1 MKNISQNLF
10 ETLRK
15 YDTPTIVNSLELLD
29 SKFRTR
35 GFTTEQLVC
44 SNTSLPPIVGYARTA
59 TISAS
64 NEIDQQ
70 IKRERSMEYYQ
81 YVSSGTGPWIT
92 VIQDI
97 DPNPGFGAFWG
108 EVNSNIHKA
117 LGVIGVLTNG
127 SVRDLDALSEGF
139 QVLAG
144 KIGPAHAYVRIEETG
159 IPVNVFG
166 MEVNH
171 NDLLHADRHG
181 AVVIPAELSDKL
193 PKAIELMINREK
205 IILDAC
211 KREDF
216 DYKILRQAILES
228 TKLTHPAK

>member
-1 MKNISQNLF
+1 MKIFRNTCLKN
-10 ETLRK
+10 LRK

-29 SKFRTR
+29 SKFRTS

-44 SNTSLPPIVGYARTA
+44 ADTSLPPIVGYARTA
-59 TISAS
+59 TIMAS

-70 IKRERSMEYYQ
+70 VKRERSLAYYK
-81 YVSSGTGPWIT
+81 YISSGTGPWVS

-97 DPNPGFGAFWG
+97 DENPGFGAFWG

-117 LGVIGVLTNG
+117 LGVSGVLTNG
-127 SVRDLDALSEGF
+127 SVRDLDMLSEGF

-159 IPVNVFG
+159 IPISIFG

-171 NDLLHADRHG
+171 NDLVHADRHG
-181 AVVIPAELSDKL
+181 AVIIPAELSEKL
-193 PKAIELMINREK
+193 PEAIDLMISREK
-205 IILDAC
+205 VILDAC

-216 DYKILRQAILES
+216 NYQLLRQAIMES
-228 TKLTHPAK
+228 AEIR

>member
-1 MKNISQNLF
+1 MKNISQNLL

-29 SKFRTR
+29 SKFRTS
-35 GFTTEQLVC
+35 GFTTEQLFC
-44 SNTSLPPIVGYARTA
+44 ADTSLPPIVGYARTA

-64 NEIDQQ
+64 DEIDQQ
-70 IKRERSMEYYQ
+70 IKRERSLAYYK
-81 YVSSGTGPWIT
+81 YVSSSTGPWGS

-127 SVRDLDALSEGF
+127 SVRDLDMLSKGF

-159 IPVNVFG
+159 IPVSIFG
-166 MEVNH
+166 MKVSN

-181 AVVIPAELSDKL
+181 AVVIPAELSQKL
-193 PKAIELMINREK
+193 PKAIEMMISREK
-205 IILDAC
+205 VILDAC

-216 DYKILRQAILES
+216 NYQVLRQAIIKSAEIQ
-228 TKLTHPAK
+228 

>member
-1 MKNISQNLF
+1 MQKISQNLL

-29 SKFRTR
+29 SKFRTS
-35 GFTTEQLVC
+35 GFTTEQLIC
-44 SNTSLPPIVGYARTA
+44 TDTLLPPIVGYARTA

-70 IKRERSMEYYQ
+70 IKRERSLAYYQ
-81 YVSSGTGPWIT
+81 YVSSGTGPWVS

-117 LGVIGVLTNG
+117 LGGIGVLTNG
-127 SVRDLDALSEGF
+127 SVRDLDVLSEGF
-139 QVLAG
+139 QILAG

-159 IPVNVFG
+159 IPVSIFG
-166 MEVNH
+166 MELKH

-181 AVVIPAELSDKL
+181 AVVIPAELSEKL
-193 PKAIELMINREK
+193 PKAIELMISREK
-205 IILDAC
+205 VILDAC

-216 DYKILRQAILES
+216 NYHVLRKAIMVSAEI
-228 TKLTHPAK
+228 H

>member
-1 MKNISQNLF
+1 MKNISQKLF

-29 SKFRTR
+29 TKFRTS
-35 GFTTEQLVC
+35 GFTTEQLFC
-44 SNTSLPPIVGYARTA
+44 ADTALPPIVGYARTA

-70 IKRERSMEYYQ
+70 KKRERSLAYYE
-81 YVSSGTGPWIT
+81 YVSSGTGPWVS

-97 DPNPGFGAFWG
+97 DQNPGFGAFWG

-117 LGVIGVLTNG
+117 LGVTGVLTNG
-127 SVRDLDALSEGF
+127 SVRDLDLLSEGF

-159 IPVNVFG
+159 IPVSIFG
-166 MEVNH
+166 LEVKH
-171 NDLLHADRHG
+171 NDLLHADRNG
-181 AVVIPAELSDKL
+181 AVVIPAELSEKL
-193 PKAIELMINREK
+193 PKAIELMISREK
-205 IILDAC
+205 VILDAC

-216 DYKILRQAILES
+216 NYKVLRQAIMKSAEI
-228 TKLTHPAK
+228 H

>member
-1 MKNISQNLF
+1 MKNISQNLL

-29 SKFRTR
+29 SKFRTS

-44 SNTSLPPIVGYARTA
+44 ADTSLPPIVGYARTA

-70 IKRERSMEYYQ
+70 IKRERSLAYYE
-81 YVSSGTGPWIT
+81 YVSSGTGPWVS

-97 DPNPGFGAFWG
+97 DQNPGFGAFWG

-117 LGVIGVLTNG
+117 LGVTGVLTNG
-127 SVRDLDALSEGF
+127 SVRDLDVLSEGF

-159 IPVNVFG
+159 IPVSIFG
-166 MEVNH
+166 MEVKH

-181 AVVIPAELSDKL
+181 AVVIPAELSEKL
-193 PKAIELMINREK
+193 PGAIDLMISREK
-205 IILDAC
+205 VILDAC

-216 DYKILRQAILES
+216 NYQVLRQAIMES
-228 TKLTHPAK
+228 AKIH

>member
-1 MKNISQNLF
+1 MKQIPESLLNTF
-10 ETLRK
+10 RK

-29 SKFRTR
+29 SKFRTS

-44 SNTSLPPIVGYARTA
+44 ADTSLPPIVGYARTA
-59 TISAS
+59 TISAT

-70 IKRERSMEYYQ
+70 IKRDRSLAYYQ
-81 YVSSGTGPWIT
+81 YVSSGTGPWVS

-97 DPNPGFGAFWG
+97 DQNPGFGAFWG

-117 LGVIGVLTNG
+117 LGVIGVVTNG
-127 SVRDLDALSEGF
+127 SVRDLDVLSAGF

-159 IPVNVFG
+159 IPVNIFG
-166 MEVNH
+166 MNVQH
-171 NDLLHADRHG
+171 NDLIHADRHG
-181 AVVIPAELSDKL
+181 SIVIPAELAKEL
-193 PKAIELMINREK
+193 PTAIDLMIRKEK

-211 KREDF
+211 KRQDF
-216 DYKILRQAILES
+216 DFEILKKAIQDS
-228 TKLTHPAK
+228 AQIR

>member
-1 MKNISQNLF
+1 MKNISQNLL

-15 YDTPTIVNSLELLD
+15 FDTPTIINSLEILD
-29 SKFRTR
+29 SKFRTS

-44 SNTSLPPIVGYARTA
+44 SDTSLPPIVGYARTA
-59 TISAS
+59 KISAS
-64 NEIDQQ
+64 SEIDPQ
-70 IKRERSMEYYQ
+70 IKREKSLSYYQ
-81 YVSSGTGPWIT
+81 YVSSGKGPWVS

-97 DPNPGFGAFWG
+97 DHNPGFGAFWG

-117 LGVIGVLTNG
+117 LGVIGTVTNG
-127 SVRDLDALSEGF
+127 SVRDLNELSEGF

-144 KIGPAHAYVRIEETG
+144 KIGTAHAYVRIEETG

-166 MEVNH
+166 MAVNH
-171 NDLLHADRHG
+171 NDLIHADMHG
-181 AVVIPAELSDKL
+181 AVIIPDELSEKL
-193 PKAIELMINREK
+193 PEVIELMIKREK

-216 DYKILRQAILES
+216 NYQVLRQAIMKSAEIN
-228 TKLTHPAK
+228 

>member
-1 MKNISQNLF
+1 MKNISQNLLK
-10 ETLRK
+10 TLRK

-29 SKFRTR
+29 TKFRTS

-44 SNTSLPPIVGYARTA
+44 ADTTLPPIVGYARTA

-70 IKRERSMEYYQ
+70 IKRERSLAYYK
-81 YVSSGTGPWIT
+81 YISCGTGPWVS

-97 DPNPGFGAFWG
+97 DQNPGFGAFWG

-117 LGVIGVLTNG
+117 LGVTGVLTNG
-127 SVRDLDALSEGF
+127 SVRDLDVLSEGF

-159 IPVNVFG
+159 IPVSIFG

-171 NDLLHADRHG
+171 NDLIHADRHG
-181 AVVIPAELSDKL
+181 AVVIPPELSENL
-193 PKAIELMINREK
+193 PEAIDLMISREK
-205 IILDAC
+205 VILDAC

-216 DYKILRQAILES
+216 SYQVLRQAIMES
-228 TKLTHPAK
+228 AEIH

>member
-1 MKNISQNLF
+1 MKIISQNLLK
-10 ETLRK
+10 TLRK

-29 SKFRTR
+29 SKFRTS

-44 SNTSLPPIVGYARTA
+44 ADNSLPPIVGYARTA

-64 NEIDQQ
+64 NEIDPQ
-70 IKRERSMEYYQ
+70 IKRERSLAYYQ
-81 YVSSGTGPWIT
+81 YVSSGIGPWVS

-127 SVRDLDALSEGF
+127 SVRDLDVLSEGF

-144 KIGPAHAYVRIEETG
+144 KIGPSHAYVRIEENG
-159 IPVNVFG
+159 IPVNIFG
-166 MEVNH
+166 MEVKH
-171 NDLLHADRHG
+171 NDLLHADQHG
-181 AVVIPAELSDKL
+181 AVVIPTELSQKL
-193 PKAIELMINREK
+193 PEAIELMISREK
-205 IILDAC
+205 VILDAC

-216 DYKILRQAILES
+216 NYKVLRQAIMKSAEI
-228 TKLTHPAK
+228 H

>member
-1 MKNISQNLF
+1 MKKISQNLF

-15 YDTPTIVNSLELLD
+15 YDTPTIINSLEILD
-29 SKFRTR
+29 SKFRTS
-35 GFTTEQLVC
+35 GFTKEQLVC
-44 SNTSLPPIVGYARTA
+44 TDTSLPPIVGYARTA
-59 TISAS
+59 TIRAY
-64 NEIDQQ
+64 NKIDQQ
-70 IKRERSMEYYQ
+70 IKRERSLAYYQ
-81 YVSSGTGPWIT
+81 YVSSGKGPLIS

-97 DPNPGFGAFWG
+97 DENPGFGAFWG
-108 EVNSNIHKA
+108 EVNSNIHKS
-117 LGVIGVLTNG
+117 LGLIGTITNG
-127 SVRDLDALSEGF
+127 SVRDLDVLSKEF

-144 KIGPAHAYVRIEETG
+144 KIGPAHAYVHIDETG
-159 IPVNVFG
+159 IPVNIFG
-166 MEVNH
+166 MEVKH

-216 DYKILRQAILES
+216 DYQILRQAILES
-228 TKLTHPAK
+228 TKLTYPAK

>member
-1 MKNISQNLF
+1 MNNISQKLF

-29 SKFRTR
+29 SKFRTS
-35 GFTTEQLVC
+35 GFTKEQLFC
-44 SNTSLPPIVGYARTA
+44 TDTSLPPIIGYARTA
-59 TISAS
+59 TIKAS
-64 NEIDQQ
+64 NEIDPQ
-70 IKRERSMEYYQ
+70 IKRVRSLAYYE
-81 YVSSGTGPWIT
+81 YVSSGTGPWIS

-97 DPNPGFGAFWG
+97 DENPGFGAFWG

-117 LGVIGVLTNG
+117 LGVIGTITNG
-127 SVRDLDALSEGF
+127 SVRDLDVLSEGF

-159 IPVNVFG
+159 IPVNIFG
-166 MEVNH
+166 MEVKH

-181 AVVIPAELSDKL
+181 AVVIAAELLQKL
-193 PKAIELMINREK
+193 PEAIELMISREK
-205 IILDAC
+205 VILDAC

-216 DYKILRQAILES
+216 NYHVLRQAIMKSSEI
-228 TKLTHPAK
+228 H

>member
-1 MKNISQNLF
+1 MNNISQKLF

-29 SKFRTR
+29 SKFRTS
-35 GFTTEQLVC
+35 GFTKEQLFC
-44 SNTSLPPIVGYARTA
+44 SDTSLPPIIGYARTA
-59 TISAS
+59 TIKAS
-64 NEIDQQ
+64 NEIDPQ
-70 IKRERSMEYYQ
+70 IKRVRSLAYYE
-81 YVSSGTGPWIT
+81 YVSSGTGPWIS

-97 DPNPGFGAFWG
+97 DENPGFGAFWG

-117 LGVIGVLTNG
+117 LGVIGTITNG
-127 SVRDLDALSEGF
+127 SVRDLDVLSEGF

-159 IPVNVFG
+159 IPVDIFG
-166 MEVNH
+166 MEVKH

-181 AVVIPAELSDKL
+181 AVVIPAELLEKL
-193 PKAIELMINREK
+193 PKAIDLMINRES

-211 KREDF
+211 KRKDF
-216 DYKILRQAILES
+216 NYQVLKQAIMKSSEI
-228 TKLTHPAK
+228 H

>member
-1 MKNISQNLF
+1 MQKISQNLL

-29 SKFRTR
+29 SKFRTS

-44 SNTSLPPIVGYARTA
+44 ADTSLPPIVGYARTA
-59 TISAS
+59 TISAY

-70 IKRERSMEYYQ
+70 IKRERSLAYYK
-81 YVSSGTGPWIT
+81 YLSSGTGPWVS

-97 DPNPGFGAFWG
+97 DQNPGFGAFWG

-127 SVRDLDALSEGF
+127 SVRDLDVLSEGF

-144 KIGPAHAYVRIEETG
+144 KIGPAHAYVHIEETG
-159 IPVNVFG
+159 IPVSIFG
-166 MEVNH
+166 MEVKH

-181 AVVIPAELSDKL
+181 AVVIPAELSEKL
-193 PKAIELMINREK
+193 PKAIELMISREK
-205 IILDAC
+205 VILDAC
-211 KREDF
+211 KRDDF
-216 DYKILRQAILES
+216 NYQILRQAIMES
-228 TKLTHPAK
+228 AEIH

>member
-1 MKNISQNLF
+1 MQKISQSLL

-29 SKFRTR
+29 SKFRTS

-44 SNTSLPPIVGYARTA
+44 TDTSLPPIVGYARTA

-70 IKRERSMEYYQ
+70 KKRERSLAYYE
-81 YVSSGTGPWIT
+81 YVSSGTGPWVS

-97 DPNPGFGAFWG
+97 DKNPGFGAFWG

-117 LGVIGVLTNG
+117 LGVTGVLTNG
-127 SVRDLDALSEGF
+127 SVRDLDLLSEGF
-139 QVLAG
+139 QILAG

-159 IPVNVFG
+159 IPISIFG
-166 MEVNH
+166 LEVKH
-171 NDLLHADRHG
+171 NDLLHADRNG
-181 AVVIPAELSDKL
+181 AVVIPAELSEKL
-193 PKAIELMINREK
+193 PEAIELMISREK
-205 IILDAC
+205 VILDAC
-211 KREDF
+211 KRENF
-216 DYKILRQAILES
+216 NFQILRQAIMKSAEI
-228 TKLTHPAK
+228 H